1 MCCLAILFPLWGTL
15 LLPSSTTLFFFLL
28 YILGIGFFFFPIL
41 ILFLQLYPSFYTLH
55 TLLLSS
61 LLFLLLL
68 LSSSMLL
75 SIGYTI
81 CFLLISQEGILVPDF
96 CKSVPSCLC
105 ILHSPYMLP
114 LSLLLS
120 ILSLAGVCLQ
130 GAYFSP
136 YNIPVPFL
144 IQDMLAFF
152 FAAPF
157 VVWSHTPPLSLFS
170 SSFQP
175 QYLGIPI

>member
-1 MCCLAILFPLWGTL
+1 MFSSLLSVYSLLSLYLLEPLSMCCLAILFPLWGTL

-81 CFLLISQEGILVPDF
+81 CFLLISQKGILVPDF

-114 LSLLLS
+114 PSLLLS
-120 ILSLAGVCLQ
+120 ILSLAGVCL
-130 GAYFSP
+130 
-136 YNIPVPFL
+136 
-144 IQDMLAFF
+144 
-152 FAAPF
+152 
-157 VVWSHTPPLSLFS
+157 
-170 SSFQP
+170 
-175 QYLGIPI
+175 